1 MMGKQAPCLP
11 IRFRISQKVAS
22 FLSEFEKAC

>member
-1 MMGKQAPCLP
+1 MMDKQAPCLL
-11 IRFRISQKVAS
+11 IRFQVSQKVAS